1 MIDEARIT
9 IEVRASDA
17 KVLLTFLPLVEGRA
31 GEALATELHPGARL
45 ELAGMRLA
53 VERVVAAFDAALN
66 DAHQPAG
73 SEPTAGG

>member
-17 KVLLTFLPLVEGRA
+17 KVLLTFLPLVERRA
-31 GEALATELHPGARL
+31 GEALAHELHPGARRQI
-45 ELAGMRLA
+45 AAMRLA